1 MAKVVTI
8 QNLEELEYL
17 VSNKDLNLSNS
28 IIDSILDN
36 LEIKEEKIHFMDLVV
51 KDEGVIYSL
60 DILKEN
66 FIDTLERNLEI
77 QQYHEQ
83 FEKCIEIQQAIIKLK
98 K

>member
-8 QNLEELEYL
+8 QNFEELEYL
-17 VSNKDLNLSNS
+17 VLNKDLNLSNS
-28 IIDSILDN
+28 IIDSILNN
-36 LEIKEEKIHFMDLVV
+36 LEIKEEKLHFMDLIV
-51 KDEGVIYSL
+51 KDEGIVYSL